1 MTAVA
6 FHFNVAERRDYC
18 CRLLRKAER
27 SGARLVV
34 HGDAATL
41 ADLDRL
47 LWIFDPLEFVP
58 HWRGARLGA
67 LPARLKSTPV
77 LLLEQLDAAALAS
90 DYPVLVN
97 LASTVPPDVAA
108 FSRVIEVVG
117 QGSDDREAARLR
129 WRWYSAQQMPIER
142 HEARS

>member
-6 FHFNVAERRDYC
+6 FHFNVSERREYC

-34 HGDAATL
+34 HGDAALL

-58 HWRGARLGA
+58 HWRGPRLGA
-67 LPARLKSTPV
+67 LPPRLAATPV
-77 LLLEQLDAAALAS
+77 LLLEHLDASVAS

-97 LASTVPPDVAA
+97 LASGVPADVAA
-108 FSRVIEVVG
+108 FSRVVEVVG
-117 QGSDDREAARLR
+117 QGNDERDAARQR
-129 WRWYSAQQMPIER
+129 WRWYAAQQMPIER